1 MGKRTIK
8 KEKTI
13 KEKSENLSKMIVFL
27 EKKWNNKVCYTCEC
41 CLQEAYLSEVNN
53 KDGYVTDEEL
63 VLSSNNKLKYK

>member
-13 KEKSENLSKMIVFL
+13 KEKSENLNKMLTFL
-27 EKKWNNKVCYTCEC
+27 ENKWGNKVCYSCEC
-41 CLQEAYLSEVNN
+41 CLEEAYLSEVN

-63 VLSSNNKLKYK
+63 VLSSNNKLQYK

>member
-13 KEKSENLSKMIVFL
+13 KEKSENLNKMLTFL
-27 EKKWNNKVCYTCEC
+27 ENKWGNKVCYTCEC
-41 CLQEAYLSEVNN
+41 CLKEAYLSEVN

-63 VLSSNNKLKYK
+63 VLSSNNKLQYK

>member
-1 MGKRTIK
+1 MGKRTNK

-13 KEKSENLSKMIVFL
+13 KEKSENLSKMLTFL
-27 EKKWNNKVCYTCEC
+27 ENKWNNKVCYTCEC

-63 VLSSNNKLKYK
+63 VLSSNNKLQYK